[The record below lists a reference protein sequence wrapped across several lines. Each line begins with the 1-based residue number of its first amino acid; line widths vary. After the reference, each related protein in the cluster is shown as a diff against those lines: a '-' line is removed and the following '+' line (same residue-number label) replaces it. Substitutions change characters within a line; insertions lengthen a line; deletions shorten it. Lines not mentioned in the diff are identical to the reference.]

1 MRFEDFGDNCEFLK
15 ADGIERKASERR
27 RRLASAHLAEASA
40 NLRRSAVGKQHFKLD
55 HSFTGCA
62 RTLLLITGALFC
74 PPRTAMSY
82 FNNP

>member
-15 ADGIERKASERR
+15 AGGIERKARSERR
-27 RRLASAHLAEASA
+27 CRLASAHLAGASA

-62 RTLLLITGALFC
+62 RTLLLITGAFFAPSHGHVLFQ
-74 PPRTAMSY
+74 
-82 FNNP
+82 